1 MKDLRKVQEFFSRPL
16 EEINETKFSKP
27 TGLPYEQKDLY
38 AQELFGIEY
47 FNWLE
52 FWEQFHIVQKY
63 KLDRS
68 IITKEGK
75 ENEVKEKLTIK
86 VAPEDK
92 ARAFEIY
99 RTGGYENISKDDRTH
114 IVRYGSKFGSDVY
127 ASNSIE
133 DIYDFL
139 DDLKNKNIKIEY
151 TNVDDIDYD
160 VPMRET
166 QHIQDGMEG
175 TLDEPYWIEVTTIGN
190 NELKALEIF
199 KNEFSNTQITFYPG
213 NVYASYE
220 FGDMYDLFHDFKAND
235 IEFYS
240 GYDFDSGPEDDD
252 IEDYRLDEDAFE
264 DTWKLNQRKAQSFID
279 KYPDD
284 VNIGYA
290 KAYLKIDDV
299 VKANKY
305 WNDYNLKDITRGV
318 EYLTSME
325 SLKEIVKATLEEK
338 KKRDRCLK
346 IADRKF
352 DKPSAYKSAA
362 AVRCRQGEIWKGLKE
377 ELIKEKAKETL
388 RTWFSRQGAPGKTGG
403 WVDCNSPIYKDGKK
417 KGYKPCGRAK
427 GEKRAKYPSCRP
439 TAAKCNDPGKGKSW
453 GKTK

>member
-1 MKDLRKVQEFFSRPL
+1 MKDLRKVQEFFS
-16 EEINETKFSKP
+16 KP
-27 TGLPYEQKDLY
+27 MGE
-38 AQELFGIEY
+38 AMGE
-47 FNWLE
+47 
-52 FWEQFHIVQKY
+52 
-63 KLDRS
+63 
-68 IITKEGK
+68 
-75 ENEVKEKLTIK
+75 EVKEKLTIK

-92 ARAFEIY
+92 ARAFQIY
-99 RTGGYENISKDDRTH
+99 RTSGYENISKDDRTH

-139 DDLKNKNIKIEY
+139 SDLKNENIKIEY

-338 KKRDRCLK
+338 KKETVALK
-346 IADRKF
+346 
-352 DKPSAYKSAA
+352 
-362 AVRCRQGEIWKGLKE
+362 
-377 ELIKEKAKETL
+377 
-388 RTWFSRQGAPGKTGG
+388 
-403 WVDCNSPIYKDGKK
+403 
-417 KGYKPCGRAK
+417 
-427 GEKRAKYPSCRP
+427 
-439 TAAKCNDPGKGKSW
+439 
-453 GKTK
+453 

>member
-1 MKDLRKVQEFFSRPL
+1 MKDLRKVQEFFS
-16 EEINETKFSKP
+16 KP
-27 TGLPYEQKDLY
+27 MGE
-38 AQELFGIEY
+38 AMGE
-47 FNWLE
+47 
-52 FWEQFHIVQKY
+52 
-63 KLDRS
+63 
-68 IITKEGK
+68 
-75 ENEVKEKLTIK
+75 EVKEKLTIK

-199 KNEFSNTQITFYPG
+199 KNEFSNTQIIFYPG

-252 IEDYRLDEDAFE
+252 IEDYRLDEDAFK
-264 DTWKLNQRKAQSFID
+264 DTYNDNVKRANKFLDNLKGAYDPNREK
-279 KYPDD
+279 
-284 VNIGYA
+284 VE
-290 KAYLKIDDV
+290 AYLKIKNKF
-299 VKANKY
+299 KANKY
-305 WNDYNLKDITRGV
+305 WNDRGLAAITQNVYNI
-318 EYLTSME
+318 
-325 SLKEIVKATLEEK
+325 KEIVKATLEEK
-338 KKRDRCLK
+338 KKKRDRCLR

-352 DKPSAYKSAA
+352 DEPSAYKSGAV
-362 AVRCRQGEIWKGLKE
+362 VRCRDGEIWKGLKE

-439 TAAKCNDPGKGKSW
+439 TAAKCSDPGKGKSW